1 MLQRDTFAFETTL
14 AYDGGEDGL
23 DLARRAVAGARRVL
37 KPGGALLLELGGR
50 QPETLALDGF
60 VDVTTI
66 LDEEGDPRGLEATA
80 APG

>member
-1 MLQRDTFAFETTL
+1 LQRDTFTFETPL
-14 AYDGGEDGL
+14 AYDGGPDGCSVL
-23 DLARRAVAGARRVL
+23 RRAVAESAEWLR
-37 KPGGALLLELGGR
+37 PGGALLLELGGR

>member
-1 MLQRDTFAFETTL
+1 
-14 AYDGGEDGL
+14 
-23 DLARRAVAGARRVL
+23 VL

-50 QPETLALDGF
+50 QPETLTLDGF
-60 VDVTTI
+60 ADVTTI